1 MPRLSVLARSPAIA
15 LRRMAARRLSL
26 KQIILTGEWVILL
39 AAVAY
44 AAGRAVPSA
53 WRHLNT
59 DFPNYYVTAHLLREG
74 YRTDRIYEWIWI
86 QRQKDRMGIAP
97 GDQPVVGFIPHTP
110 FSALLMWPLT
120 YWQPLTAKRIW
131 IVCNLLV
138 VLAVAVLLHS
148 LTQLPWR
155 HIALLK

>member
-1 MPRLSVLARSPAIA
+1 MPPLSVLARSPAIA
-15 LRRMAARRLSL
+15 LRRMAARPLSL

-44 AAGRAVPSA
+44 AGGRAVPSA

-86 QRQKDRMGIAP
+86 QRQIGWVSGQAIKP
-97 GDQPVVGFIPHTP
+97 
-110 FSALLMWPLT
+110 S
-120 YWQPLTAKRIW
+120 
-131 IVCNLLV
+131 
-138 VLAVAVLLHS
+138 
-148 LTQLPWR
+148 
-155 HIALLK
+155 